1 MLLTLLLAQRA
12 TQLPVVDLTGKPLVT
27 IAEPVV
33 QPNGFAELPNH
44 RAVIVDGKDNR
55 IALVDFARNSLTTL
69 GRQGAGPV
77 EYRHPMGAF
86 AAPAGGAIVPDLGN
100 RRAVLINAAGVI
112 TGTGYTREEMGV
124 GGAGQIRGVDRTGLV
139 YLFGGL
145 GNGDVGNRLPIV
157 TWQPVSHHVDTIAW
171 WPQVPVTHGPMR
183 KSANGAT
190 TTELMTFAMFPPR
203 TEWLMVTA
211 GGIVKISPQPYHVEF
226 IDSHG
231 KSAIGPAVVRTPIPL
246 DATER
251 DAYRNQRGPIPDKD
265 FPSQY
270 PPFSGINDA
279 FVAPDSQVWVER
291 SRRFADS
298 TAVYD
303 IFDRNGKLSAQARL
317 RPNSHLV
324 GIGRDMVYVVRQT
337 TDDDFWYVEEW
348 QRPH

>member
-1 MLLTLLLAQRA
+1 MLLTLVLAQRA
-12 TQLPVVDLTGKPLVT
+12 TQLPVLDLTGKPLVT
-27 IAEPVV
+27 ITEPLI

-44 RAVIVDGKDNR
+44 RAVIVDGQDNR
-55 IALVDFARNSLTTL
+55 IALVDFAKNSLTTL

-77 EYRHPMGAF
+77 EYRHPMGAS
-86 AAPAGGAIVPDLGN
+86 AMPAGGAMVPDLAN
-100 RRAVLINAAGVI
+100 RRVVLINAAGVI

-124 GGAGQIRGVDRTGLV
+124 GGAGQIRGVDRNGLV
-139 YLFGGL
+139 YLYGGI
-145 GNGDVGNRLPIV
+145 GNGGVPNQLPIV
-157 TWQPVSHHVDTIAW
+157 TWQPTSHHVDAIAW
-171 WPQVPVTHGPMR
+171 WPQVPVMHGPSV
-183 KSANGAT
+183 KGPNGVT
-190 TTELMTFAMFPPR
+190 TTQLLTFAMFPPR
-203 TEWLMVTA
+203 TEWLVLA
-211 GGIVKISPQPYHVEF
+211 GGGIVKINPDPYHVEF
-226 IDSHG
+226 VDLHG
-231 KSAIGPAVVRTPIPL
+231 KRTVGTAVVRGPIPV

-265 FPSQY
+265 FPSHY

-279 FVAPDSQVWVER
+279 FIAPDSQVWVER

-303 IFDRNGKLSAQARL
+303 VFDRTGKLTAQARL
-317 RPNSHLV
+317 RANSHLV